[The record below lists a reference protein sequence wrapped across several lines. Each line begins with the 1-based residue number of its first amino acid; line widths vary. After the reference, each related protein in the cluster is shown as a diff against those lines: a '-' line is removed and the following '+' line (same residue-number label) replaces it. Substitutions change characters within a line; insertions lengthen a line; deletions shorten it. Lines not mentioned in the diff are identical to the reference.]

1 MFWSWIGVA
10 VCFSTH
16 ANHNMMAPFPYMKTT
31 KAHLS
36 VVGESKIYSERQEN
50 TVNHLHEGKEG
61 RFNLRFGTHSSFLQ
75 MKARKWKSLESC
87 LVWKSKVMN
96 NASVSIIKS
105 VLIRWISP
113 APAGWKAH
121 TAALLTNHEWDKS
134 PWGALNLTSSLW
146 DPHQSVGVSNSKQ
159 LKLVIYAHESTSNG
173 LVPQWEQ
180 LIYTQLL
187 IREWLSC

>member
-1 MFWSWIGVA
+1 MCTFQDMWALKWWLSPLTWRRLKLTSLICGGKSKFTVKDKK
-10 VCFSTH
+10 
-16 ANHNMMAPFPYMKTT
+16 KTCWTIYT
-31 KAHLS
+31 K
-36 VVGESKIYSERQEN
+36 E
-50 TVNHLHEGKEG
+50 KEG
-61 RFNLRFGTHSSFLQ
+61 RFNLKIGTHSSFLQ

-121 TAALLTNHEWDKS
+121 TAALLTNQEWDKS
-134 PWGALNLTSSLW
+134 PWGLNLTSSQL
-146 DPHQSVGVSNSKQ
+146 DPHQSVGVSGNKQ
-159 LKLVIYAHESTSNG
+159 LRRVIHAHESTSNG
-173 LVPQWEQ
+173 SVL